1 MNSHSRKKHSQRGTA
16 TVEFALTSS
25 VFIMMIVGIISGA
38 HLFFTHNAMVEAT
51 RRGARYAAT
60 QCKPNLAG
68 CPNSAGTIERV
79 QNVVLYGTPEV
90 GTTTLVHNL
99 QRANVTVAYSSDFG
113 VAAGNVA
120 VKIDSYSYIF
130 AVSGTSI
137 SMPKYQTTL
146 IGESAGFV
154 PGEIGCP

>member
-1 MNSHSRKKHSQRGTA
+1 MNRHSTKKHSERGAA
-16 TVEFALTSS
+16 TVEFALTAS

-60 QCKPNLAG
+60 QCKPDLAG
-68 CPNSAGTIERV
+68 CPNSAGTLDRV

-113 VAAGNVA
+113 VGQGNVS
-120 VKIDSYSYIF
+120 VKIDNYSYIF
-130 AVSGTSI
+130 GVSGTSI

-154 PGEIGCP
+154 PGEITCP

>member
-1 MNSHSRKKHSQRGTA
+1 MNRHSTKHHSERGA
-16 TVEFALTSS
+16 AVVEFALTAS
-25 VFIMMIVGIISGA
+25 VFIMMIVAIISGA

-60 QCKPNLAG
+60 QCKPDLAG
-68 CPNSAGTIERV
+68 CPDSAGTIERV
-79 QNVVLYGTPEV
+79 QNVVLYGTPEA

-99 QRANVTVAYSSDFG
+99 QRDNVTVTYSSDFG
-113 VAAGNVA
+113 VGQGNVS
-120 VKIDSYSYIF
+120 VKIDNYSYTF

-137 SMPKYQTTL
+137 AMPKYQTTL

-154 PGEIGCP
+154 PGQFTCP

>member
-1 MNSHSRKKHSQRGTA
+1 MNRHSRKKHSQRGVA
-16 TVEFALTSS
+16 TVEFALTAS

-38 HLFFTHNAMVEAT
+38 HLFFTHNAIVEAT

-79 QNVVLYGTPEV
+79 QNVVLYGTPEA

-99 QRANVTVAYSSDFG
+99 QRDNVTVTYSSDYG
-113 VAAGNVA
+113 VAAGNVS
-120 VKIDSYSYIF
+120 VKIDNYSYIF
-130 AVSGTSI
+130 AVSRTSI
-137 SMPKYQTTL
+137 AIPKYQTTL
-146 IGESAGFV
+146 IGESAGFI
-154 PGEIGCP
+154 PGQFTCP

>member
-1 MNSHSRKKHSQRGTA
+1 MNRHSRKKHSQRGTA
-16 TVEFALTSS
+16 TVEFALTAS

-38 HLFFTHNAMVEAT
+38 HVFCTHNARVEAT

-60 QCKPNLAG
+60 QCKPDLVG
-68 CPNSAGTIERV
+68 CPNSAGTVARV

-99 QRANVTVAYSSDFG
+99 QRDNVTVTYSSDFG
-113 VAAGNVA
+113 VAKGDVS
-120 VKIDSYSYIF
+120 VKIDNYSYTF

-137 SMPKYQTTL
+137 TMPKYQTTL

-154 PGEIGCP
+154 PGQIACP